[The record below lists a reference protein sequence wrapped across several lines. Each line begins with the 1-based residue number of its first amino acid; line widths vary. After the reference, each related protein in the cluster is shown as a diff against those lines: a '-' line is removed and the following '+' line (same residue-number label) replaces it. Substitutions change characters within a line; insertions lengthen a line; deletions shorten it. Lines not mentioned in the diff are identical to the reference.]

1 MLHATLGFPWQL
13 GVDRKF
19 PPFNFADLIR
29 SLDPQR
35 IDLCFIARHDARSE
49 LRVGLVSGPGVAGAR
64 AEQQLKAVLIRL
76 EGDYDFECR
85 FDTADPAC
93 AAADAFQFV
102 RVDHEYLALPSGK
115 ALSFPLPLLQAAAER
130 LQQADV
136 LGVDLAYRI
145 SLRPRSP
152 DAVLARTLVPP
163 LAELHERAPQGR
175 TCAALHEAF
184 EVLQSGGWH
193 AVEALGLASHAF
205 DANSQW
211 VESSI
216 LGHLQRSLPF
226 VPGELWDLRWI
237 DEAAV
242 ECDLGVATARR
253 ESYLGQVF
261 EALLPPTEAR
271 PRIKPKATGHTQP
284 LVEVGPF
291 VFVSYAHTDKGFM
304 EQVVAALVAQRVRCW
319 VDKAIEPGAIWD
331 ETLEERIRQ
340 SQVFVVCHSP
350 AYEASRYCRRE
361 LKFADMLSRSI
372 VPVALRPATW
382 GSGLSLMF
390 QELQILALDRDEAW
404 DELRLRVQER
414 LGRH

>member
-1 MLHATLGFPWQL
+1 MLRATLGFPWRL

-19 PPFNFADLIR
+19 PPFNFTDLVR

-35 IDLCFIARHDARSE
+35 IDLLFIARHDARSE
-49 LRVGLVSGPGVAGAR
+49 LRLRLVSGPGVAAAL

-76 EGDYDFECR
+76 EGDYDFECS
-85 FDTADPAC
+85 FDTAGPAC
-93 AAADAFQFV
+93 AAADTFRFV
-102 RVDHEYLALPSGK
+102 RVDHEHLALPSGK
-115 ALSFPLPLLQAAAER
+115 GLSFPLPLLEAAVEQ

-136 LGVDLAYRI
+136 LDVDLAYRV
-145 SLRPRSP
+145 SLQPRAP
-152 DAVLARTLVPP
+152 DAALARTLVPP

-175 TCAALHEAF
+175 TCAVLHEAF
-184 EVLQSGGWH
+184 EVLQSNGWH
-193 AVEALGLASHAF
+193 AVEAVGLASQAF
-205 DANSQW
+205 DSRNKWA
-211 VESSI
+211 ESSI
-216 LGHLQRSLPF
+216 LGHIQRSLPF
-226 VPGELWDLRWI
+226 VPGELWDLRWS
-237 DEAAV
+237 DEAVV
-242 ECDLGVATARR
+242 ECALGVATARPQA
-253 ESYLGQVF
+253 YLGQVF
-261 EALLPPTEAR
+261 EALLPPTETR
-271 PRIKPKATGHTQP
+271 PRTRPKASGHTQP
-284 LVEVGPF
+284 LVEGGPF

-304 EQVVAALVAQRVRCW
+304 EQVVDTLLAQRVRCW

-340 SQVFVVCHSP
+340 SQLFLVCHSA

-361 LKFADMLSRSI
+361 LKFADMLSKSI

-390 QELQILALDRDEAW
+390 QELQILALDHDGAW

>member
-19 PPFNFADLIR
+19 PPFNFTDLIR

-49 LRVGLVSGPGVAGAR
+49 LRLGLVSGPGVAVAL

-85 FDTADPAC
+85 FDTVDPDC
-93 AAADAFQFV
+93 AAANAFRFV
-102 RVDHEYLALPSGK
+102 RVDYEYLALPSGK
-115 ALSFPLPLLQAAAER
+115 ALSFPLPLLQAAVEQ
-130 LQQADV
+130 LQQANV

-145 SLRPRSP
+145 CLRVRAH
-152 DAVLARTLVPP
+152 DAALARTLVPP

-193 AVEALGLASHAF
+193 AVEALGLASQAF
-205 DANSQW
+205 AANSRW
-211 VESSI
+211 AEMSI
-216 LGHLQRSLPF
+216 LGHLQRNFPF
-226 VPGELWDLRWI
+226 VPGELWDLRWS

-253 ESYLGQVF
+253 EAYLGQVF
-261 EALLPPTEAR
+261 EALLPPTEPR
-271 PRIKPKATGHTQP
+271 PRIRPKATGHTQP
-284 LVEVGPF
+284 LIEAGPF
-291 VFVSYAHTDKGFM
+291 VFVSYAHKDKGFM
-304 EQVVAALVAQRVRCW
+304 EQVVATLEAQRVRYW

-331 ETLEERIRQ
+331 ETLEERIRE
-340 SQVFVVCHSP
+340 SQLLLVCHSP

-361 LKFADMLSRSI
+361 LKFADMLSKSI
-372 VPVALRPATW
+372 IPVALLPATW

-390 QELQILALDRDEAW
+390 QELQILALDRDGAW